1 MDIFVKLRLSMGL
14 QLILKGKIGGIQNIK
29 ALLRKRRIVLK
40 TKGENSAKIW
50 FSSRP
55 IYFLQVDKKC
65 LCMVLTKIRYW
76 VS

>member
-1 MDIFVKLRLSMGL
+1 MDL

-40 TKGENSAKIW
+40 TKEENSAKIW

-55 IYFLQVDKKC
+55 IYFLQEDMKI
-65 LCMVLTKIRYW
+65 LCMVPTKILYW